1 MDTTGLAKLFSRASI
16 RRKLVIIIMFTSVVA
31 LSFAS
36 TAFIILDRQ
45 TVKRSMQQ
53 ELAVLAKVIAM
64 RSAAALTFQD
74 RRTAAANL
82 ESLGVQSAIQTACM
96 YDYNGKVFA
105 KYAREDGTAE
115 TKTSSENAAQGNI
128 HSCPTA
134 STEPTS
140 NFTDRGLELFRAV
153 ELHGNPIGSLYV
165 HASTQQLT
173 DRLLRFAGFSSA
185 IIFVALLIAYLVTA
199 RLQRLVSD
207 PILDLG
213 KVAVKVKE
221 KNDYSLRVNKTTEDE
236 VGYLVDSFN
245 GMLGTIEEAQARL
258 TDLVAEL
265 KVGKAES
272 DANALSAEQKS
283 KAVSEFFAGASHDL
297 RQPLHAM
304 GMFAEALRGSDDKG
318 EQKQLLEKLMLSINN
333 MSELFSDLLNLSRL
347 DSTATKPKLSTVQ
360 LGDIFKKIKADF
372 YVVAEEKGLQL
383 FVDDSDLSLTS
394 DSIMLERILRNL
406 VSNAIRYTEKGDV
419 VLGVKS
425 STHVIEIQVTDSGPG
440 IPEEKQKAIF
450 QSYIQL
456 EEESKET
463 AKGFGLGLSIV
474 DRLSHLLGYQIK
486 LVSNPG
492 QGSCF
497 SVLIPIQKTQ
507 EDVSN
512 LTDIDPSIE
521 AETAESLTSS
531 EPINAKVNQPF
542 AGLTFLLIDDDASI
556 LDAMNTLLT
565 GWGGSCILAG
575 TAGKAVEQ
583 LDELGIVPALIIS
596 DYHLSEHDTG
606 FEAINS
612 VIEYLDEDVPAIV
625 ITGHEES
632 DDFIAQNELQL
643 SVLHKP
649 LKPAQLRALINHT
662 LGI

>member
-1 MDTTGLAKLFSRASI
+1 MEKTALAKLFSRASI

-36 TAFIILDRQ
+36 SAFIILDRQ
-45 TVKRSMQQ
+45 SVKQSMQQ

-82 ESLGVQSAIQTACM
+82 ESLGVQAAIQTACM
-96 YDYNGKVFA
+96 YDFNGKVFA
-105 KYAREDGTAE
+105 KYARANSQNSSA
-115 TKTSSENAAQGNI
+115 SSEDNI
-128 HSCPTA
+128 HACPPS
-134 STEPTS
+134 STEPS
-140 NFTDRGLELFRAV
+140 SQFTPLGLELIRAV
-153 ELHGNPIGSLYV
+153 ELHGNPIGSLYI

-173 DRLLRFAGFSSA
+173 DRLLRFAGFSGG
-185 IIFVALLIAYLVTA
+185 IIFIALLIAYLVTA

-207 PILDLG
+207 PILSLG

-221 KNDYSLRVNKTTEDE
+221 KNDYTLRVEKTTEDE

-304 GMFAEALRGSDDKG
+304 GMFAEALKGSKNVG

-347 DSTATKPKLSTVQ
+347 DSAVTKPKIAQVQ
-360 LGDIFKKIKADF
+360 LGDIFKKIKTDF
-372 YVVAEEKGLQL
+372 KVVAEEKGLQL
-383 FVDDSDLSLTS
+383 SVVPSNFTLSS
-394 DSIMLERILRNL
+394 DSVMLERILRNL
-406 VSNAIRYTEKGDV
+406 VSNAIRYTETGRV
-419 VLGVKS
+419 ILGVRRRS
-425 STHVIEIQVTDSGPG
+425 DYLEIQVIDSGPG

-450 QSYIQL
+450 QTYIQL
-456 EEESKET
+456 EDESQET

-474 DRLSHLLGYQIK
+474 DRLTSLLGYKIK
-486 LVSNPG
+486 LTSISG
-492 QGSCF
+492 KGSCF
-497 SVLIPIQKTQ
+497 SVLIPLQ
-507 EDVSN
+507 
-512 LTDIDPSIE
+512 
-521 AETAESLTSS
+521 ESLKELETKQSTTPSPALEEQVPAPENACS
-531 EPINAKVNQPF
+531 EAIAAKIKKPYS
-542 AGLTFLLIDDDASI
+542 GLTFLVIDDDAAI
-556 LDAMNTLLT
+556 LDAMNTLLL
-565 GWGGSCILAG
+565 GWGGRCLLASS
-575 TAGKAVEQ
+575 ADDAVNQ
-583 LDELGIVPALIIS
+583 LDDAGIVPALVIS
-596 DYHLSEHDTG
+596 DYHLSSEATG
-606 FEAINS
+606 FSAVESI
-612 VIEYLDEDVPAIV
+612 IDYLDEDVPAII

-632 DDFIAQNELQL
+632 EEFIQQNVSQL

-649 LKPAQLRALINHT
+649 LKPAQLRSLINHT